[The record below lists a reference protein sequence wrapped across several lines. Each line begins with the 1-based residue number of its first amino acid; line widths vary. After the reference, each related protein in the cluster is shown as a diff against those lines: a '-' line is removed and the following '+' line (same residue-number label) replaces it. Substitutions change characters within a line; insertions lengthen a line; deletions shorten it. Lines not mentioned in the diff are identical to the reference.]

1 MHVSR
6 HKKTK
11 RERADTET
19 EVSEV
24 DLPCEVTDT
33 ADDGAMAQESK
44 KLKTKKK
51 RKKKEKE
58 KKGESESEAAEEP
71 PVTEDT
77 SRPDAES
84 SGSREQ

>member
-1 MHVSR
+1 MSR

-24 DLPCEVTDT
+24 DLSCEVTDT
-33 ADDGAMAQESK
+33 ADDGAVAQESK

-51 RKKKEKE
+51 RKKKEKKE
-58 KKGESESEAAEEP
+58 KKGESESEIAEEP
-71 PVTEDT
+71 PATEDT
-77 SRPDAES
+77 SRSDTES